1 MGVVLPPEVHFV
13 LDLAGVPFPNVDED
27 LIRMDAA
34 AVRTVESGT
43 ATAGARADATVRS
56 SSAVYRGD
64 SATELQGFWQ
74 AAGADSGHLAQAATA
89 MRVAPVALDGM
100 ANVVTATKVAVG
112 TVAAVAAVRLA
123 LAGLTP
129 PPHGSVMSL
138 ATLLAT
144 RRAGT
149 RIYREAFEGASR
161 ELAPGMA
168 RRVTDPMR
176 RILQDLRRP
185 GGPGGPALAGAGGP
199 GRIPVSG
206 FRDRLDDMPGIM
218 QMARGGGRKGGRGR
232 TEAQANLSPEEQAAL
247 DAKKKG
253 QPFDAKAA
261 NRAAAKQRKAEKFA
275 GDRNAQKRGRKK

>member
-1 MGVVLPPEVHFV
+1 MGIVLPPELHFA

-27 LIRMDAA
+27 LIRGDAD

-43 ATAGARADATVRS
+43 ATAGSEADATVLS
-56 SSAVYRGD
+56 SSAVYRGG
-64 SATELQGFWQ
+64 SATQLQGFWQ
-74 AAGADSGHLAQAATA
+74 ATGADSGHLAQAATA

-112 TVAAVAAVRLA
+112 TVAAVATVRLA
-123 LAGLTP
+123 LSRLTP

-149 RIYREAFEGASR
+149 KIYREAFEGATR

-176 RILQDLRRP
+176 RILENLRRP
-185 GGPGGPALAGAGGP
+185 GGPGGTALAGAGGP

-206 FRDRLDDMPGIM
+206 FRNRMDDMPGIM
-218 QMARGGGRKGGRGR
+218 QMARGGRGGGRGR
-232 TEAQANLSPEEQAAL
+232 PESQANLNKEELEAVE
-247 DAKKKG
+247 AKENG
-253 QPFDAKAA
+253 QPYDRSVF
-261 NRAAAKQRKAEKFA
+261 NRAAGKIRKAEKFE
-275 GDRNAQKRGRKK
+275 GDRNKQKRGRGK